1 MNAGKLV
8 GIHVLLAA
16 ATGLAVLATGQS
28 RAAEPEQTTATYEE
42 WTVRCAA
49 RAEAPPCDMLQ
60 VAISQEDGRQVLR
73 LSLAHL
79 GEGDRIGMQAL
90 IPLGVRVSG
99 GVLVQVDGE
108 AVEFE
113 GLGFTRCE
121 PGGCFIEGVVDEA
134 SLSAFMRGREGV
146 LAVLDSA
153 NRPRGVRLGFAG
165 FTAAFEAMKAK
176 NLAWWAERERKSQ

>member
-1 MNAGKLV
+1 MNAGKLT
-8 GIHVLLAA
+8 GIYLLLAA
-16 ATGLAVLATGQS
+16 TALAVLAAGPS

-49 RAEAPPCDMLQ
+49 RTETPPCDMLQ

-108 AVEFE
+108 AVAFE
-113 GLGFTRCE
+113 GFGFTRCE
-121 PGGCFIEGVVDEA
+121 PGGCFIEGVIDEA
-134 SLSAFMRGREGV
+134 SLGAFMRGQEGA

-153 NRPRGVRLGFAG
+153 GRPRAVRLGFAG
-165 FTAAFEAMKAK
+165 FTAAFKAMKAK
-176 NLAWWAERERKSQ
+176 NLAWWTEREQESQ